1 MINLDITF
9 FIQLVNFLILLAI
22 LNLIVFRPIRG
33 IIKQRAEKIASDL
46 SAIED
51 FNSKA
56 KEKLEEYENSLK
68 KAYEEGNELK
78 NRFRNEALEEE
89 KSIIMEAKEI
99 ATKELEEA
107 RAKIKEQSKAVREQ
121 LLAKVDDYAQK
132 VVEKVIQ

>member
-9 FIQLVNFLILLAI
+9 VIQLVNFLILLAI

-46 SAIED
+46 SAIEN

-78 NRFRNEALEEE
+78 NKFKSEALEEE
-89 KSIIMEAKEI
+89 KSIIMEAKEV
-99 ATKELEEA
+99 AMKELEEA
-107 RAKIKEQSKAVREQ
+107 RTKIKEQSRAVREE